1 MPADSAPNEEGKTS
15 GWLDRIERVGNR
27 LPHPMTLFLAGT
39 VIILILPQIADVGNW
54 SAEKNVM
61 RPNAEGLKV
70 RTVETVSANGLV
82 FAVVWTG
89 LLVLWD
95 VHRNRP
101 RTAGTALAQS
111 TVR

>member
-61 RPNAEGLKV
+61 RP
-70 RTVETVSANGLV
+70 TVETVSANGLV